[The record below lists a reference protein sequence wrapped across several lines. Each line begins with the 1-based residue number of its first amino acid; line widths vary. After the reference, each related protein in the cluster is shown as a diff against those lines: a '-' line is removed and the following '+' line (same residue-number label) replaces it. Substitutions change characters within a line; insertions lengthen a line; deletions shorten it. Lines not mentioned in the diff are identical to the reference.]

1 MPQHCKRNV
10 NAPLRSNPAFLKRV
24 FKLNPQYL
32 ILMLRFAT
40 LFSLFFLLFY
50 SCQNGNHALFL
61 RMNTTVHNGNMLPG
75 YQVLENAGD
84 FAATMVVGHN
94 GIHPVHTRSVDV
106 EANGTR
112 FRLTLIDMD
121 QDQRYDEVGTD
132 YILLSPIGQ
141 DTVPISLGA
150 TNVGTLRQSTLIQVD
165 RAFFLLGPVDYYGDA
180 IELIPWERCP
190 ADALTARLQTRMKQL
205 PVQTITG
212 EETYLSFHD
221 TDGKSTLLLIWN
233 YHFPSPDLVKELQE
247 KAGLWG
253 ENWQIVGINMHSST
267 TELSA
272 YLEKYPLDFPNYI
285 MSTKTCRVL
294 DCHTLPPYAIVLD
307 ENGRI
312 LQQGLK
318 DSGIR
323 YWLQGLHA
331 FNE

>member
-1 MPQHCKRNV
+1 
-10 NAPLRSNPAFLKRV
+10 
-24 FKLNPQYL
+24 
-32 ILMLRFAT
+32 MLRLST
-40 LFSLFFLLFY
+40 LICLFFLLLI
-50 SCQNGNHALFL
+50 SCQNGNRALFL
-61 RMNTTVHNGNMLPG
+61 RMDSMVHNGNFIPNYQLPEEPG
-75 YQVLENAGD
+75 N

-106 EANGTR
+106 EADGAS

-121 QDQRYDEVGTD
+121 QDDRYDEVGTD

-150 TNVGTLRQSTLIQVD
+150 TNVGTLRKSTIIQVD
-165 RAFFLLGPVDYYGDA
+165 RSFFLLGPVDYYGAA

-190 ADALTARLQTRMKQL
+190 TDALTARWQTRMKQL
-205 PVQTITG
+205 PVKTISG
-212 EETYLSFHD
+212 EETYLSFNN

-233 YHFPSPDLVKELQE
+233 YHFPSPDIVKELQD

-267 TELSA
+267 TELST
-272 YLEKYPLDFPNYI
+272 YLDESPLDFPNYI
-285 MSTKTCRVL
+285 MSNKSCHVL

-323 YWLQGLHA
+323 FWLQELHA